1 MRQVYCVSA
10 KLLWK
15 FIIVGLVACATR
27 PGRLEGAPYASNVSF
42 QTPTTVSFTLNEPA
56 DSLFVRING
65 GAPMSLDGST
75 KGLKTFSL
83 NSASDT
89 FAITA
94 TKNDPI
100 GFTIPTGATIPSVA
114 NGLGQPTAGS
124 GYNPI
129 SNDADNLVKF
139 NSPRGVTVAN
149 DPTNPQFGTTYIS
162 NSAAGTT
169 GGRTLGDGLY
179 ALRADQSDAF
189 GFGNTAQVTGF
200 EGTASSSSPFR
211 LQAASDRNVYI
222 ADFSDANG
230 GVFRMSGTLTNPTR
244 VLAGVGGPSTLPAGQ
259 NHGSTTAVYVS
270 GSAGGNLTLHTVDED
285 LTSSQ
290 FGGLSTTDKN
300 SVWRYD
306 IGTSALPYAGT
317 PTKVNTSQVLVPLAT
332 SDMEIGTNGK
342 IYLGQNRAAGN
353 EPGIVVLNADGTTA
367 FDSLTASRTLLS
379 DPVAA
384 DIFRNIQG
392 ITVSLDGRY
401 LAAVLNISDVVVVP
415 LDANGIPDIAN
426 RLLVDTPND
435 IISGRDIAF
444 DAADNIHYVSSGQAL
459 YRVLAPG
466 GLTTA
471 TTSWNG
477 SSFSFV
483 AVPEP
488 SAALLFATA
497 TSLIACTRRRGTL
510 FR

>member
-1 MRQVYCVSA
+1 V
-10 KLLWK
+10 
-15 FIIVGLVACATR
+15 
-27 PGRLEGAPYASNVSF
+27 N
-42 QTPTTVSFTLNEPA
+42 FTLNEPA

-65 GAPMSLDGST
+65 GAPIFLDGTT
-75 KGLKTFSL
+75 KGLKNFTL

-100 GFTIPTGATIPSVA
+100 GYTIPTGAIIPITT
-114 NGLGQPTAGS
+114 NGLGEPTAAS

-129 SNDADNLVKF
+129 SNHANTLVKF
-139 NSPRGVTVAN
+139 NSPRGVTVAT
-149 DPTNPQFGTTYIS
+149 DPRNPQFGTTYIS

-189 GFGNTAQVTGF
+189 GFGDTARPTGF
-200 EGTASSSSPFR
+200 EGTPSTSSPFR
-211 LQAASDRNVYI
+211 LQAAADGNVYI

-230 GVFRMSGTLTNPTR
+230 GVYRMSGTLTNGTQ
-244 VLAGVGGPSTLPAGQ
+244 VLAGIGGPTALPAGQ
-259 NHGSTTAVYVS
+259 NHGSTTAVFVS
-270 GSAGGNLTLHTVDED
+270 GSAGGNVTLHTLDED
-285 LTSSQ
+285 LTSAQ
-290 FGGLSTTDKN
+290 FGGATTTDRN

-306 IGTSALPYAGT
+306 IGASSLPFSGT
-317 PTKVNTSQVLVPLAT
+317 PTKVNAAQVLVPAAT

-342 IYLGQNRAAGN
+342 FYLAQNRAAGN
-353 EPGIVVLNADGTTA
+353 EAGIVVLNSDGTTA
-367 FDSLTASRTLLS
+367 FDSLSASRALLGNPS
-379 DPVAA
+379 AT
-384 DIFRNIQG
+384 DIFRNILG
-392 ITVSLDGRY
+392 IAVSLDGRF

-435 IISGRDIAF
+435 INSGRDIAF
-444 DAADNIHYVSSGQAL
+444 DAAGNIHYVSSGQAL

-466 GLTTA
+466 GFTSD

-477 SSFSFV
+477 SAFSFV

-488 SAALLFATA
+488 GAALLFASA
-497 TSLIACTRRRGTL
+497 SLMIFSRRRGKCG
-510 FR
+510 R